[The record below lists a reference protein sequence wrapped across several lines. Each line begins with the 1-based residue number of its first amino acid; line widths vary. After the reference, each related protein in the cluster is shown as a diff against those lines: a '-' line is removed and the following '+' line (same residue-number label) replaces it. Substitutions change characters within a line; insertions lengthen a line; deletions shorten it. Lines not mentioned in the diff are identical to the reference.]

1 MRDNPIGNSQ
11 VVTGGKTVYVTLL
24 HHLLPRGT
32 KEDYMNTNTYIA
44 LNQLGTEEVVTRVA
58 SVVVD
63 GVGTATDPVILEGKA
78 ADVAD
83 VIAKV
88 IATGHERWQNWL
100 VMEKA
105 AAVFAKEYTDS
116 VTYGD
121 VADYIEGFVKMDML
135 VLTEFN
141 ALLEAADEAVNRM
154 LVRVLRGFMS
164 KQRQIIIGLTAPI
177 EADCA
182 EANKELLELLGLC

>member
-1 MRDNPIGNSQ
+1 MNLLD
-11 VVTGGKTVYVTLL
+11 TATLLMGGKAVYVTLAR
-24 HHLLPRGT
+24 HLLLMGT

-44 LNQLGTEEVVTRVA
+44 LNQLGTEDAVTRVA
-58 SVVVD
+58 AVVVD
-63 GVGTATDPVILEGKA
+63 GVGTATDPVILEGTA

-88 IATGHERWQNWL
+88 IASRHEGWQNWL

-154 LVRVLRGFMS
+154 LVRILRGFMS

-177 EADCA
+177 EADSA

>member
-1 MRDNPIGNSQ
+1 
-11 VVTGGKTVYVTLL
+11 
-24 HHLLPRGT
+24 
-32 KEDYMNTNTYIA
+32 MNTNTYIA
-44 LNQLGTEEVVTRVA
+44 LEQLGTEDAVTRVA
-58 SVVVD
+58 AVVVD
-63 GVGTATDPVILEGKA
+63 GVGTATDPVILKGKA

-141 ALLEAADEAVNRM
+141 ELLEAADEAVNRM

-177 EADCA
+177 EADSA

>member
-1 MRDNPIGNSQ
+1 M
-11 VVTGGKTVYVTLL
+11 YVTLPR
-24 HHLLPRGT
+24 HLLLMGT

-44 LNQLGTEEVVTRVA
+44 LEQLGTEDAVTRVA
-58 SVVVD
+58 AVVVD

-177 EADCA
+177 GKEVA
-182 EANKELLELLGLC
+182 EANKELVELLGLC

>member
-1 MRDNPIGNSQ
+1 MRKDPIENSYA
-11 VVTGGKTVYVTLL
+11 VNGGKPVHVMVPRR
-24 HHLLPRGT
+24 LLPIGT
-32 KEDYMNTNTYIA
+32 KEDYMNMNTYIA
-44 LNQLGTEEVVTRVA
+44 LDQLGAEDAVTRVA
-58 SVVVD
+58 AVVVD

-78 ADVAD
+78 TDVAD
-83 VIAKV
+83 VIANVIKV
-88 IATGHERWQNWL
+88 GHERWQNWL

-177 EADCA
+177 GADSA

>member
-1 MRDNPIGNSQ
+1 
-11 VVTGGKTVYVTLL
+11 
-24 HHLLPRGT
+24 
-32 KEDYMNTNTYIA
+32 MNTNTYIA
-44 LNQLGTEEVVTRVA
+44 LDRLGTEEAVTRVA
-58 SVVVD
+58 AVVVD

-164 KQRQIIIGLTAPI
+164 KQRQIIIGLTVPI
-177 EADCA
+177 EADRA